1 VQVPDL
7 GRCIEVAIED
17 TGIGIARQDL
27 SLIFEKFYRTGE
39 PALHSSGTTTF
50 KGGGPG
56 LGLAIARGGV
66 LAHGGHIWAESDG
79 YDEVSCPGS
88 RFVVQLP
95 LLGEAW
101 VQ

>member
-1 VQVPDL
+1 
-7 GRCIEVAIED
+7 VAVED

-39 PALHSSGTTTF
+39 LALHSSGSTTF

-66 LAHGGHIWAESDG
+66 LAHGGRIWAESTG
-79 YDEVSCPGS
+79 YDEVTCPGS

-95 LLGEAW
+95 LLEEEEKGL
-101 VQ
+101 Q